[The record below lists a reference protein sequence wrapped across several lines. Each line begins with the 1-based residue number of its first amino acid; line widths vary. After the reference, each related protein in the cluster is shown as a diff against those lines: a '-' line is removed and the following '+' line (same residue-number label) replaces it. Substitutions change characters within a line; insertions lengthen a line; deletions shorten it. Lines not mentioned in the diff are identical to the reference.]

1 MNYTDKNY
9 YDLYKE
15 LNSTQSLIDKLK
27 SMILSYFSET
37 VTTSSFTRGCNKFIM
52 EESRLDGKDYQGILG
67 WINELNRNHSI

>member
-15 LNSTQSLIDKLK
+15 LNLTQSLIDKLK
-27 SMILSYFSET
+27 PSIPRNFSQI

-52 EESRLDGKDYQGILG
+52 EESRLDGKGYQGILG
-67 WINELNRNHSI
+67 WINEINKDHAT